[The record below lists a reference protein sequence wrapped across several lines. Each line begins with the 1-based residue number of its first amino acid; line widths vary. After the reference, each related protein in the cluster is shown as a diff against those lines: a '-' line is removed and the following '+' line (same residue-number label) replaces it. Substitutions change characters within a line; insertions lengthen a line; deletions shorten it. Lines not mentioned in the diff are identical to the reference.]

1 MHPQTDRAGR
11 TSTGDVV
18 ADLLGRGLGIAAL
31 GVIALVH
38 TLELPDALDETLYL
52 GLLFVLAAAGALA
65 LAIALSRTGDRRVW
79 LAATALPALILLG
92 FVLSRTS
99 GLPSATEDVGNWR
112 EPLGLV
118 SLVAESLLVSLGAGA
133 LLTAA
138 APGRTRRPRSAP
150 LGATDVQL
158 LP

>member
-1 MHPQTDRAGR
+1 MHPHTDRDGR
-11 TSTGDVV
+11 PATGDVV
-18 ADLLGRGLGIAAL
+18 AELLGRGLAIAAL

-38 TLELPDALDETLYL
+38 VLDLPDAFGETLYL
-52 GLLFVLAAAGALA
+52 GLLFVLAAALALA

-79 LAATALPALILLG
+79 LAATALPVLILLG

-99 GLPSATEDVGNWR
+99 GLPAATDDVGNWR

-118 SLVAESLLVSLGAGA
+118 SLVAESLLVGLGAGA
-133 LLTAA
+133 LLTAD
-138 APGRTRRPRSAP
+138 APARTRRPRSAP